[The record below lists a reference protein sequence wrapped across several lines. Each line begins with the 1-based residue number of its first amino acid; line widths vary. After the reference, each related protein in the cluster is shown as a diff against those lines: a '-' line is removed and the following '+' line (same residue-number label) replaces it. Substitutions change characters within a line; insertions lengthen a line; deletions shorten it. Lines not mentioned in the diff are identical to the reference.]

1 MSDQIK
7 SKDMQVVVFS
17 LGGEE
22 YSVDISIVREII
34 RMVDLTRIPKLP
46 EFIEGV
52 INLRGQITTVI
63 DLRKRFEME
72 PVVSDNNRIIIVDLK
87 GEPIGIIVD
96 SVSEVMTVPTGQ
108 IDDMPSIK
116 HAQTQEYLKGICKV
130 DDRILILLDLDKILT
145 ELEFAQTE
153 TIKEDLEIPDTQ

>member
-22 YSVDISIVREII
+22 YSVDISMVREII

-72 PVVSDNNRIIIVDLK
+72 PVVNDNNRIIIVDLK

-96 SVSEVMTVPTGQ
+96 SVSEVMTVPPGQ

-116 HAQTQEYLKGICKV
+116 HACTQEYLKGICKV

-153 TIKEDLEIPDTQ
+153 TIKDNLETPDTQ

>member
-22 YSVDISIVREII
+22 YSVDISMVREII

-72 PVVSDNNRIIIVDLK
+72 PVVNDNNRIIIVDSK

-96 SVSEVMTVPTGQ
+96 SVSEVMTVPPGQ
-108 IDDMPSIK
+108 IEDMPSIK
-116 HAQTQEYLKGICKV
+116 HARTQEYLKGICKV

-153 TIKEDLEIPDTQ
+153 TIKDNLETPDTQ

>member
-1 MSDQIK
+1 MSDQMK
-7 SKDMQVVVFS
+7 PKDMQIVIFS

-72 PVVSDNNRIIIVDLK
+72 PVVNDNNRIIIVDLK

-96 SVSEVMTVPTGQ
+96 SVSEVMTVPPGQ

-116 HAQTQEYLKGICKV
+116 YARTQEYLKGICKV

-145 ELEFAQTE
+145 ELEFTQTE
-153 TIKEDLEIPDTQ
+153 TIKQNLEISDTQ

>member
-7 SKDMQVVVFS
+7 SKDIQVVVFS

-22 YSVDISIVREII
+22 YSVDISMVREII

-72 PVVSDNNRIIIVDLK
+72 PVVNDNNRIIIVDSK

-96 SVSEVMTVPTGQ
+96 SVSEVMTVPPGQ
-108 IDDMPSIK
+108 IEDMPSIK
-116 HAQTQEYLKGICKV
+116 HARTQEYLKGICKV

-153 TIKEDLEIPDTQ
+153 TIKENLETPDTQ

>member
-22 YSVDISIVREII
+22 YSVDISMVREII

-72 PVVSDNNRIIIVDLK
+72 PIVNDNNRIIIVDSK

-96 SVSEVMTVPTGQ
+96 SVSEVMTVPPGQ
-108 IDDMPSIK
+108 IEDMPSIK
-116 HAQTQEYLKGICKV
+116 HARTQEYLKGICKV

-153 TIKEDLEIPDTQ
+153 TIKDNLETPDTQ

>member
-1 MSDQIK
+1 MESG
-7 SKDMQVVVFS
+7 DMQVVVFN

-63 DLRKRFEME
+63 DLRKRFGME
-72 PVVSDNNRIIIVDLK
+72 PVISNENRIIIVDLK

-96 SVSEVMTVPTGQ
+96 SVSEVMTLPTGQ

-116 HAQTQEYLKGICKV
+116 HARTQEYLEGICKV

-145 ELEFAQTE
+145 ELEFTQTE
-153 TIKEDLEIPDTQ
+153 TVKEDLEIPDT

>member
-7 SKDMQVVVFS
+7 SKDMQVVVFN

-22 YSVDISIVREII
+22 YSVDISVVREII

>member
-22 YSVDISIVREII
+22 YSVDISMVREII

-72 PVVSDNNRIIIVDLK
+72 PVVNDNNRIIIVDSK

-96 SVSEVMTVPTGQ
+96 SVSEVMTVPPGQ
-108 IDDMPSIK
+108 IEDMPSIK
-116 HAQTQEYLKGICKV
+116 HARTQEYLKGICKV

-153 TIKEDLEIPDTQ
+153 TIKENLETPDKQ

>member
-1 MSDQIK
+1 MSGQIK
-7 SKDMQVVVFS
+7 SKDMQVVIFS

-96 SVSEVMTVPTGQ
+96 SVSEVMTVPSGQ

-116 HAQTQEYLKGICKV
+116 HARTQEYLKGICKV

>member
-1 MSDQIK
+1 MSGQIK
-7 SKDMQVVVFS
+7 SKDMQVVIFS

-63 DLRKRFEME
+63 DLRKRFGME
-72 PVVSDNNRIIIVDLK
+72 PVISNENRIIIVDLK

-96 SVSEVMTVPTGQ
+96 SVSEVMTVPSGQ

-116 HAQTQEYLKGICKV
+116 HARTQEYLKGICKV

-145 ELEFAQTE
+145 ELEFTQTE
-153 TIKEDLEIPDTQ
+153 TIKEDLETPDTQ

>member
-1 MSDQIK
+1 MSGQIK
-7 SKDMQVVVFS
+7 SKDMQVVIFS

-96 SVSEVMTVPTGQ
+96 SVSEVMTVPTGH
-108 IDDMPSIK
+108 IDDMPERDM
-116 HAQTQEYLKGICKV
+116 QT
-130 DDRILILLDLDKILT
+130 R
-145 ELEFAQTE
+145 
-153 TIKEDLEIPDTQ
+153 

>member
-22 YSVDISIVREII
+22 YSVDISMVREII

-63 DLRKRFEME
+63 NLRKRFEME
-72 PVVSDNNRIIIVDLK
+72 PIVNDNNRIIIVDSK

-96 SVSEVMTVPTGQ
+96 SVSEVMTVPPGQ
-108 IDDMPSIK
+108 IEDMPSIK
-116 HAQTQEYLKGICKV
+116 HARTQEYLKGICKV

-153 TIKEDLEIPDTQ
+153 TIKDNLETPDTQ

>member
-7 SKDMQVVVFS
+7 SKDMQVVIFS

-72 PVVSDNNRIIIVDLK
+72 PVVNDNNRIIIVDLK

-96 SVSEVMTVPTGQ
+96 SVSEVMTVPPGQ

-116 HAQTQEYLKGICKV
+116 HARTQEYLKGICKV

-145 ELEFAQTE
+145 ELEFTQSE
-153 TIKEDLEIPDTQ
+153 TIKDNSEIPDTQ

>member
-7 SKDMQVVVFS
+7 SKYMQVVVFS

-34 RMVDLTRIPKLP
+34 RMVDITRIPQLP

-52 INLRGQITTVI
+52 MNLRGQIITVI
-63 DLRKRFEME
+63 DLRKRFEIK
-72 PVVSDNNRIIIVDLK
+72 PAVNDNNRIIIVVLK
-87 GEPIGIIVD
+87 GEPVGIIVD
-96 SVSEVMTVPTGQ
+96 SVLEVMTVLPAQ
-108 IDDMPSIK
+108 IDDIPSIK

-130 DDRILILLDLDKILT
+130 NDRILILLDIDKILT
-145 ELEFAQTE
+145 ELEFKQTE
-153 TIKEDLEIPDTQ
+153 TMKENLEILDTQ

>member
-22 YSVDISIVREII
+22 YSVDISMVREII

-72 PVVSDNNRIIIVDLK
+72 PVVNDNNRIIIVDSK

-96 SVSEVMTVPTGQ
+96 SVSEVMTVPPGQ
-108 IDDMPSIK
+108 IEDMPSIK
-116 HAQTQEYLKGICKV
+116 HARTQEYLKGICKV

-153 TIKEDLEIPDTQ
+153 TIKENLETPDTQ

>member
-1 MSDQIK
+1 MSDQMK
-7 SKDMQVVVFS
+7 SGDMQVVVFS

>member
-22 YSVDISIVREII
+22 YCIDISIAREII

-72 PVVSDNNRIIIVDLK
+72 PVVNDNNRIIIVDLK

-96 SVSEVMTVPTGQ
+96 SVSEVMTVPPGQ

-116 HAQTQEYLKGICKV
+116 HARTQEYLKGICKV

-145 ELEFAQTE
+145 ELEFTQTE
-153 TIKEDLEIPDTQ
+153 TIKDNLEIPYT

>member
-1 MSDQIK
+1 MSDQIR
-7 SKDMQVVVFS
+7 SKDMQVVIFS

-34 RMVDLTRIPKLP
+34 RVVDLTRIPKLP

-72 PVVSDNNRIIIVDLK
+72 PVVNDNNRIIIVDLK

-96 SVSEVMTVPTGQ
+96 SVSEVMTVPPGQ

-116 HAQTQEYLKGICKV
+116 HARTQEYLKGICKV

-145 ELEFAQTE
+145 ELEFTQTE
-153 TIKEDLEIPDTQ
+153 TIKDNLEIPDTQ

>member
-1 MSDQIK
+1 MSGQIK

-22 YSVDISIVREII
+22 YSVDISVVREII
-34 RMVDLTRIPKLP
+34 RMVDLTHIPKLP

-72 PVVSDNNRIIIVDLK
+72 PVVNDENRIIIVDLK

-116 HAQTQEYLKGICKV
+116 HARTQEYLKGICKV

-145 ELEFAQTE
+145 ELEFTQTE